1 MWLPFLQATC
11 LKFLCTFRNQ
21 FESDLLNGVLPLLG
35 GLMRSKWFVVHSYAA
50 VALDKF
56 LLVT

>member
-1 MWLPFLQATC
+1 M
-11 LKFLCTFRNQ
+11 KFLCTFRNQ